1 MKNSP
6 NLFGESEISAVVY
19 MLQYREDPIY
29 KIGFSSQL
37 QKRLNRI
44 NSILP
49 YRATYIHQISTD
61 SPREI
66 EKHWHRHF
74 ATKRRPG
81 SSILRP
87 SEWFD
92 LSSEDVDEFKSYPE
106 MNKLDLQ
113 MSLNFDAIEAETKN
127 ENSNISRS
135 SAISRVIKHY
145 DGLARSHPD
154 LLVKLANSCNY
165 QIQVLNEN
173 IIRSQAR
180 NISEAKAIENWE
192 QAAYLAANAKIKKLG

>member
-49 YRATYIHQISTD
+49 HRATYIHQISTD

-66 EKHWHRHF
+66 EKYWHRRF

-92 LSSEDVDEFKSYPE
+92 LSSEDVDEFKSHPE

-173 IIRSQAR
+173 IICSQAR
-180 NISEAKAIENWE
+180 NIPEARAIENWE
-192 QAAYLAANAKIKKLG
+192 QAAYLAANAKIKKSG